1 MRDAGAS
8 DNPPPARSSPY
19 IEGMRHSIRPRRKVA
34 IDKVTSGGPVFKLK
48 RAERVV
54 QPAVP
59 APSETVS
66 AVTDPAVADNVSSEP
81 TTPEIV
87 APLADTAL
95 QSVAVEPIES
105 EPLILEPIADTPV
118 SPSPAAPITLAAIA
132 RPATSDPVVT
142 EPDLPRW
149 HELPKVTA
157 ASRLGKGPML
167 PVVDADRESLSVR
180 AFDLLRTRVRQT
192 TQEHGWTNIAV
203 TAPTSGCGNTFST
216 VNLALSLSRIAGS
229 RTILMD
235 FNLRNPG
242 IAKALDMRSR
252 GSMTDF
258 LRGSV
263 PVRDHIVSI
272 SDTLALGL
280 NNTPDPNAAE
290 TIQAAETAQTLE
302 RMRAALRPELVIY
315 DMPAMLAH
323 DDVSAFLP
331 QLDGV
336 LLVSDGHQTMGRELA
351 ECERLLDGQV
361 PLIGIVLNRARSNSI
376 KRYT

>member
-1 MRDAGAS
+1 MNKLPEMEDLMRDAGAS
-8 DNPPPARSSPY
+8 DMRPVLRSSPY
-19 IEGMRHSIRPRRKVA
+19 IEGMRHSIRPRRKSAVEKVA
-34 IDKVTSGGPVFKLK
+34 AGSPVFKLK
-48 RAERVV
+48 RTERVV
-54 QPAVP
+54 DPEVPEPTLSDHSAPDLDVPIAVVTPEPAAMQKP
-59 APSETVS
+59 TAAETVS
-66 AVTDPAVADNVSSEP
+66 AEPPEKEPPTSNPDVPQPAAIETNPSMPAVSKR
-81 TTPEIV
+81 IV
-87 APLADTAL
+87 A
-95 QSVAVEPIES
+95 
-105 EPLILEPIADTPV
+105 
-118 SPSPAAPITLAAIA
+118 
-132 RPATSDPVVT
+132 

-203 TAPTSGCGNTFST
+203 TAPTSGCGNTFAT

-229 RTILMD
+229 RTVLMD
-235 FNLRNPG
+235 LNLRNPG
-242 IAKALDMRSR
+242 VAKALDMRPR
-252 GSMTDF
+252 GCMGDF
-258 LRGSV
+258 LHGRV
-263 PVRDHIVSI
+263 PVRDHIVAI

-280 NNTPDPNAAE
+280 NNTPDDNAAE
-290 TIQAAETAQTLE
+290 TIQASETAQTLN

-331 QLDGV
+331 QLDGI
-336 LLVSDGHQTMGRELA
+336 LLVSDGTQTMARELA

-361 PLIGIVLNRARSNSI
+361 PLIGVVLNRARNNSI